1 LEAIEE
7 YMQWH
12 NHKPQQAKAQLL
24 RSCFTNPSLLNNEL
38 NQKNKNK
45 NKWMHHE
52 WYPKA
57 HGYLGPW
64 GAVCFGF
71 RHSS

>member
-1 LEAIEE
+1 
-7 YMQWH
+7 
-12 NHKPQQAKAQLL
+12 
-24 RSCFTNPSLLNNEL
+24 
-38 NQKNKNK
+38 
-45 NKWMHHE
+45 MHHE

-71 RHSS
+71 RHSSWLDFESIPGHW